1 MKRIMIDAE
10 KCDGCRNCE
19 AACMQAHRDG
29 AGTIYD
35 LDLTDIRNESRNH
48 IVRMEDGSYK
58 PIFCRHCDMP
68 ECVMSC
74 MSGALTKDPE
84 TGLVLYDEKRCGSC
98 FMCVMNCPYGT
109 LKPDTATR
117 TKVIKCDFC
126 IGSSGEPSCVKVCPK
141 QAIYVE
147 EV

>member
-19 AACMQAHRDG
+19 VACMQAHRNDT
-29 AGTIYD
+29 GTIYD

-74 MSGALTKDPE
+74 MSGGA
-84 TGLVLYDEKRCGSC
+84 DEGSGDRAC
-98 FMCVMNCPYGT
+98 FV
-109 LKPDTATR
+109 
-117 TKVIKCDFC
+117 
-126 IGSSGEPSCVKVCPK
+126 
-141 QAIYVE
+141 
-147 EV
+147 